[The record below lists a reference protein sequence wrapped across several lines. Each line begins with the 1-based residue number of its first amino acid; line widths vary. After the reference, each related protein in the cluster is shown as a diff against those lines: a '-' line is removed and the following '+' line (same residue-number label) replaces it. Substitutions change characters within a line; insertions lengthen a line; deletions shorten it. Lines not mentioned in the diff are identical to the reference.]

1 MFAQPNTQSGIVSML
16 SDVAVFTVD
25 GDEYRWRDVIIAAV
39 RWGEWAEADRRTR
52 QGIAAMSYSDE
63 TSAPLPAGALDTAA
77 KEFRYARDLVTALSM
92 EQWLARWGITAKEW
106 TGHLKRELHRSR
118 WPAIADSLIGRYE
131 MPDEEVAPLA
141 LIDAICSGALDTWAK
156 TLASRVAAVQ
166 NIASSTSSGDPL
178 DPPAAI
184 QALLGDDVETVRHT
198 SQRLQRLDEA
208 FEQFRATQLTEP
220 AIQEYVATR
229 QLDWVRFD
237 CRSMSFAAEDMA
249 AEAALLLRED
259 GEGFTGVYSVAHAV
273 PQVLRFYV
281 DRLAGPLRDQFL
293 AARTGDLVGPALVND
308 EYVLYLIQDK
318 VLPTVRDPEVRR
330 RAEEGVL
337 QHVLRQQLDRRVR
350 WHVSAP

>member
-1 MFAQPNTQSGIVSML
+1 MFAHPNTQSGIVSML
-16 SDVAVFTVD
+16 SDAGVFSID

-52 QGIAAMSYSDE
+52 QGIAAMSYSEE
-63 TSAPLPAGALDTAA
+63 TSDPLPAGALDTAA

-92 EQWLARWGITAKEW
+92 EQWLGRWGITAKDW
-106 TGHLKRELHRSR
+106 TGHLKRELHRNR

-131 MPDEEVAPLA
+131 MADDVIAPLT
-141 LIDAICSGALDTWAK
+141 LIDAMCSGALDEWAK
-156 TLASRVAAVQ
+156 TLASRAAAVQ
-166 NIASSTSSGDPL
+166 NIAREISPGDPL
-178 DPPAAI
+178 DPPGAI
-184 QALLGDDVETVRHT
+184 QELLGGDIGALRQT
-198 SQRLQRLDEA
+198 SLRLQRLDEA
-208 FEQFRATQLTEP
+208 FEQFRATQVTEP
-220 AIQEYVATR
+220 VLQEYVATR

-237 CRSMSFAAEDMA
+237 CRSMAFAAEDMA

-259 GEGFTGVYSVAHAV
+259 GEGFTGVYSVAHAI

-281 DRLAGPLRDQFL
+281 DHLEGPLRDQFL

-350 WHVSAP
+350 WHVSAQ

>member
-1 MFAQPNTQSGIVSML
+1 MFAHPNPQSGIVSMQ
-16 SDVAVFTVD
+16 SDAIVFSVD
-25 GDEYRWRDVIIAAV
+25 GEDYRWRDVIVAAV

-52 QGIAAMSYSDE
+52 QGIAAMHYSEE
-63 TSAPLPAGALDTAA
+63 TSDPLPAGALDSAA

-92 EQWLARWGITAKEW
+92 EQWLGRWSITAKDW
-106 TGHLKRELHRSR
+106 TGHLKRELHRTR
-118 WPAIADSLIGRYE
+118 WPAIADALIGRYE
-131 MPDEEVAPLA
+131 MPDDYIAPLA
-141 LIDAICSGALDTWAK
+141 LVDAMCSGALDEWAK

-166 NIASSTSSGDPL
+166 TIASRTTAADPL

-184 QALLGDDVETVRHT
+184 QQLLGDDVETMRKT
-198 SQRLQRLDEA
+198 SARLQQLDEA
-208 FEQFRATQLTEP
+208 FEQFRSTQVTEP
-220 AIQEYVATR
+220 ALREFVATR

-259 GEGFTGVYSVAHAV
+259 GEGFTGVYSVAHAI

-281 DRLAGPLRDQFL
+281 DHLDGPLRDQFL
-293 AARTGDLVGPALVND
+293 AARTGDLVGPALVNN

-337 QHVLRQQLDRRVR
+337 QHVLRQQLDSRVR